1 MNRRFFLLGGPN
13 RHAKLKRDG
22 GRELRVFLSAK
33 QRARRS
39 EIEHLG
45 QRRRAGGPHLRC
57 SVPQIS
63 RSAQRP
69 HFARA
74 SPPPSQRIR
83 LEAHRVEPTRGSA
96 KTAAVSEDRLSPL
109 DASFLHLEDASSHM
123 HVACAMVFEGE
134 TPGYEAFLEH
144 VERRL
149 GLVPRYRQRLAEVPL
164 AQARPRWVDDERF
177 DVRFHVRH
185 TALPAPGSEYE
196 LQVLAGRVFSQQLR
210 RDRPL
215 WELWL
220 VSGLEGGRFA
230 ILSKTH
236 HALVDGVSGLDI
248 LSVLFAP
255 DSASP
260 AESWSAQPSP
270 STAGLVAEA
279 LMERATSAGE
289 LVRPLRA
296 VVRGPRQALGR
307 MTETAVGAGAMAWA
321 GIQPAPR
328 TPYNAGKV
336 GPDRRFTWTRA
347 SLADVKTI
355 KNALGGTVNDVVLTV
370 VTLALRRHL
379 KRRGEDVS
387 ELELKAFVPVSV
399 RPEEQRGTLGN
410 QVSGMIAALP
420 VPCSDP
426 ARCVA
431 TISGQ
436 MQVVKDSGQAV
447 GAQALTELS
456 GFAPPTLIQ
465 QASRMVTR
473 QRFVNLVVTNVPGP
487 QFPLYLEGREL
498 TDMFPMVPLGTNLN
512 LGIAIVSYNGTLNF
526 GLVGDFNAL
535 DDLEDLA
542 GDFLAGLRALAGA
555 AGVSMSEPATRE
567 P

>member
-1 MNRRFFLLGGPN
+1 M
-13 RHAKLKRDG
+13 
-22 GRELRVFLSAK
+22 
-33 QRARRS
+33 
-39 EIEHLG
+39 
-45 QRRRAGGPHLRC
+45 
-57 SVPQIS
+57 
-63 RSAQRP
+63 
-69 HFARA
+69 
-74 SPPPSQRIR
+74 PSY
-83 LEAHRVEPTRGSA
+83 
-96 KTAAVSEDRLSPL
+96 RLSPL
-109 DASFLHLEDASSHM
+109 DASFLHFEDAASHM
-123 HVACAMVFEGE
+123 HVACAMIFDGAA
-134 TPGYEAFLEH
+134 PDYEDLLEH
-144 VERRL
+144 IEQRL
-149 GLVPRYRQRLAEVPL
+149 HLVPRYRQRLANVPL
-164 AQARPRWVDDERF
+164 GQGRPKWVDDEHF
-177 DVRFHVRH
+177 DLRYHVRH
-185 TALPAPGSEYE
+185 TALPAPGTEYE
-196 LQVLAGRVFSQQLR
+196 LQVLAGRVFSQPLR

-220 VSGLEGGRFA
+220 VSGLEDGHFA

-255 DSASP
+255 DSDAP
-260 AESWSAQPSP
+260 AESWSPPPAP

-279 LMERATSAGE
+279 LIERATSAGE
-289 LVRPLRA
+289 LMRPLRA
-296 VVRGPRQALGR
+296 VVRRPRQALGR
-307 MTETAVGAGAMAWA
+307 VAETAVAAGAMAWA

-347 SLADVKTI
+347 SLDDVKAI

-379 KRRGEDVS
+379 ERRHEDVD

-420 VPCSDP
+420 VSCSDP
-426 ARCVA
+426 ARCLER
-431 TISGQ
+431 ISAQ
-436 MQVVKDSGQAV
+436 MRVVKDSGQAV

-465 QASRMVTR
+465 QASRLVTR

-498 TDMFPMVPLGTNLN
+498 TDMLPMVPLGSSLN

-535 DDLEDLA
+535 PDLEDLA
-542 GDFLAGLRALAGA
+542 DDFLGALQELASA
-555 AGVSMSEPATRE
+555 AGVRAASPNGDVPWPDYDRQRVRE
-567 P
+567 INERLRGAGDELSARVRAYELDHKHRKGVLEAAERERAKG

>member
-1 MNRRFFLLGGPN
+1 MSSN
-13 RHAKLKRDG
+13 
-22 GRELRVFLSAK
+22 
-33 QRARRS
+33 
-39 EIEHLG
+39 
-45 QRRRAGGPHLRC
+45 
-57 SVPQIS
+57 
-63 RSAQRP
+63 
-69 HFARA
+69 
-74 SPPPSQRIR
+74 
-83 LEAHRVEPTRGSA
+83 
-96 KTAAVSEDRLSPL
+96 RLSPL
-109 DASFLHLEDASSHM
+109 DASFLHIENGSSHM
-123 HVACAMVFEGE
+123 HVAAALLFTGD
-134 TPGYEAFLEH
+134 PPDYERLLGHIES
-144 VERRL
+144 RL

-164 AQARPRWVDDERF
+164 AQARPRWVDDQRF
-177 DVRFHVRH
+177 DLRYHVRH

-255 DSASP
+255 DSAAP

-279 LMERATSAGE
+279 LTERATSAGE

-296 VVRGPRQALGR
+296 AVRGPRQALGR
-307 MTETAVGAGAMAWA
+307 MAETAVAAGAMAWA

-379 KRRGEDVS
+379 KRRHEDVD

-410 QVSGMIAALP
+410 QVSGMIAVLP
-420 VPCSDP
+420 VSCSDP
-426 ARCVA
+426 AQCLER
-431 TISGQ
+431 ISAQ
-436 MQVVKDSGQAV
+436 MRVVKDSGQAV

-465 QASRMVTR
+465 QASRLVTR

-487 QFPLYLEGREL
+487 QFPLYLDGREL

-535 DDLEDLA
+535 HDLEDLA
-542 GDFLAGLRALAGA
+542 DDFLVALGELADA
-555 AGVSMSEPATRE
+555 AGFSNTDAPWPGYDDATVAEVKKRLRDAGEPLLSRVRAYEIEHKHRRGVVDATRRE
-567 P
+567 LANG

>member
-1 MNRRFFLLGGPN
+1 MSSNRL
-13 RHAKLKRDG
+13 
-22 GRELRVFLSAK
+22 
-33 QRARRS
+33 
-39 EIEHLG
+39 
-45 QRRRAGGPHLRC
+45 
-57 SVPQIS
+57 
-63 RSAQRP
+63 
-69 HFARA
+69 
-74 SPPPSQRIR
+74 
-83 LEAHRVEPTRGSA
+83 T
-96 KTAAVSEDRLSPL
+96 PL
-109 DASFLHLEDASSHM
+109 DASFLHIEDASSHM
-123 HVACAMVFEGE
+123 HVAAALLFTGD
-134 TPGYEAFLEH
+134 TPEYEKLLTHIES
-144 VERRL
+144 RL

-177 DVRFHVRH
+177 DLRYHVRH
-185 TALPAPGSEYE
+185 TALPEPGTEYE

-215 WELWL
+215 WEMWL
-220 VSGLEGGRFA
+220 VSGLDGGRFA

-248 LSVLFAP
+248 LSVVFAP
-255 DSASP
+255 DSDEP
-260 AESWSAQPSP
+260 VEPWHAEPSP

-279 LMERATSAGE
+279 LRERATSAGE
-289 LVRPLRA
+289 LFRPLRA
-296 VVRGPRQALGR
+296 AARGPRQALGR
-307 MTETAVGAGAMAWA
+307 VTETAVAAGAMAWA

-347 SLADVKTI
+347 SLDDVKAI
-355 KNALGGTVNDVVLTV
+355 KNALGGTVNDVVLTT

-379 KRRGEDVS
+379 ERRGEDVG

-399 RPEEQRGTLGN
+399 RTEDQRGTLGN

-420 VPCSDP
+420 VSCADP
-426 ARCVA
+426 ARCLA
-431 TISGQ
+431 SISAQ
-436 MQVVKDSGQAV
+436 MRVVKDSGQAV

-465 QASRMVTR
+465 QASRLVTR

-487 QFPLYLEGREL
+487 QFPLYLDGREL
-498 TDMFPMVPLGTNLN
+498 TDMFPMVPLGSNLN

-535 DDLEDLA
+535 HDLEDLA
-542 GDFLAGLRALAGA
+542 ADFLAALEDLADA
-555 AGVSMSEPATRE
+555 AGIDTTDAPWPGYDEEPVPDVKRHLKGADEELATRVRSYE
-567 P
+567 LEHKHRRGVLDATERAISGVGR